1 MSPSM
6 HLTEEPNKREEIT
19 MNVKSIIIVAINLLM
34 SVCVY
39 SQQPKETTMDL
50 LTHTVWEHGKPIY
63 GDYCQIVYTDSTV
76 TKIYPES
83 NGEVSTITWRYYLTD
98 KEEFS
103 FDKSKIGKRVNGSY
117 YMAMNLYG
125 AFTSFKILELSKDKL
140 VIVAMRVNGGERTP
154 CIPWDYTP
162 LKR

>member
-1 MSPSM
+1 
-6 HLTEEPNKREEIT
+6 
-19 MNVKSIIIVAINLLM
+19 MNVKSIIIVVIGLLV
-34 SVCVY
+34 SVTAY

-50 LTHTVWEHGKPIY
+50 LTHTVWECGKPIY
-63 GDYCQIVYTDSTV
+63 GDYRQMVYTDSTV

-103 FDKSKIGKRVNGSY
+103 FDKSKIAKRVNGSY
-117 YMAMNLYG
+117 YMAMNPYG
-125 AFTSFKILELSKDKL
+125 AFTSFKIVELSKDKL
-140 VIVAMRVNGGERTP
+140 AVVAIRVNGGERTP

>member
-1 MSPSM
+1 M
-6 HLTEEPNKREEIT
+6 K
-19 MNVKSIIIVAINLLM
+19 VKSIIIVVIGLLV
-34 SVCVY
+34 SVTAY

-63 GDYCQIVYTDSTV
+63 GDYRQMVYTDSTV

-140 VIVAMRVNGGERTP
+140 VIVAMRVNGGKRTP

>member
-1 MSPSM
+1 
-6 HLTEEPNKREEIT
+6 

-34 SVCVY
+34 SECVY

-63 GDYCQIVYTDSTV
+63 GDYRQMVYTDSTV
-76 TKIYPES
+76 TKIYPKS

-103 FDKSKIGKRVNGSY
+103 FDKSKIGKLLNGSY
-117 YMAMNLYG
+117 YMAMNPYG
-125 AFTSFKILELSKDKL
+125 AFTSFKIVELSKDK
-140 VIVAMRVNGGERTP
+140 VAVVAIRVNGGERTP

>member
-1 MSPSM
+1 
-6 HLTEEPNKREEIT
+6 
-19 MNVKSIIIVAINLLM
+19 MNVKSIIIVVIGLLV
-34 SVCVY
+34 SATAY
-39 SQQPKETTMDL
+39 SQQPMETTIDL

-63 GDYCQIVYTDSTV
+63 GDYRQMVYTDSTV

>member
-19 MNVKSIIIVAINLLM
+19 MNVKSIIIVVIGFLV
-34 SVCVY
+34 SVTAY

-50 LTHTVWEHGKPIY
+50 LTHTVWECGKPIY
-63 GDYCQIVYTDSTV
+63 GDYRQMVYTDSTA
-76 TKIYPES
+76 TMRCPKA

-117 YMAMNLYG
+117 YMAMNPYG
-125 AFTSFKILELSKDKL
+125 AFTSFKIVELSKDKL
-140 VIVAMRVNGGERTP
+140 AVVAIRVNGGERTP

>member
-1 MSPSM
+1 M
-6 HLTEEPNKREEIT
+6 K
-19 MNVKSIIIVAINLLM
+19 VKSIIIVVIGLLV
-34 SVCVY
+34 SVTAY

-50 LTHTVWEHGKPIY
+50 LTHTVWECGKPIY
-63 GDYCQIVYTDSTV
+63 GDYRQMVYTDSTA
-76 TKIYPES
+76 TMRCPKA

-117 YMAMNLYG
+117 YMAMNPYG

-140 VIVAMRVNGGERTP
+140 VIVAIRVNGGDRTP

>member
-1 MSPSM
+1 
-6 HLTEEPNKREEIT
+6 
-19 MNVKSIIIVAINLLM
+19 MNVKSIIIVVIGLLV
-34 SVCVY
+34 SVTAY

-50 LTHTVWEHGKPIY
+50 LTHTVWECGKPIY
-63 GDYCQIVYTDSTV
+63 GDYRQMVYTDSTA
-76 TKIYPES
+76 TMRCPKA

-117 YMAMNLYG
+117 YMAMNPYG
-125 AFTSFKILELSKDKL
+125 AFTSFKIVELSKDKL
-140 VIVAMRVNGGERTP
+140 AVVAIRVNGGERTP
-154 CIPWDYTP
+154 GAAWVYTP

>member
-1 MSPSM
+1 
-6 HLTEEPNKREEIT
+6 
-19 MNVKSIIIVAINLLM
+19 MNVKSIIIVVIGLLV
-34 SVCVY
+34 SVTAY

-50 LTHTVWEHGKPIY
+50 LTHTVWECGKPIY
-63 GDYCQIVYTDSTV
+63 GDYRQMVYTDSTA
-76 TKIYPES
+76 TMRCPKA

-117 YMAMNLYG
+117 YMAMNPYG
-125 AFTSFKILELSKDKL
+125 AFTSFKIVELSKDKL
-140 VIVAMRVNGGERTP
+140 AVVAIRVNGGERTP

>member
-1 MSPSM
+1 
-6 HLTEEPNKREEIT
+6 
-19 MNVKSIIIVAINLLM
+19 MNVKSIIIVVIGLLV
-34 SVCVY
+34 SVTAY

-63 GDYCQIVYTDSTV
+63 GDYRQMVYTDSTV

>member
-1 MSPSM
+1 
-6 HLTEEPNKREEIT
+6 

-34 SVCVY
+34 SECVY

-63 GDYCQIVYTDSTV
+63 GDYCQMVYTDSTV

-117 YMAMNLYG
+117 YMAMNPYG
-125 AFTSFKILELSKDKL
+125 AFTSFKIVELSKDKL
-140 VIVAMRVNGGERTP
+140 AIVAIRVNGGERTP

>member
-1 MSPSM
+1 
-6 HLTEEPNKREEIT
+6 
-19 MNVKSIIIVAINLLM
+19 MNVKSIIIVVINLLM
-34 SVCVY
+34 SECVY

-63 GDYCQIVYTDSTV
+63 GDYRQMVYTDSTV

-117 YMAMNLYG
+117 YMAMNPYG
-125 AFTSFKILELSKDKL
+125 AFTSFKIVELSKDKL
-140 VIVAMRVNGGERTP
+140 AVVAIRVNGGERTP

>member
-1 MSPSM
+1 M
-6 HLTEEPNKREEIT
+6 HPLGLYTSEAIT
-19 MNVKSIIIVAINLLM
+19 MNVKSIIIVVIGLLV
-34 SVCVY
+34 SVTAY

-117 YMAMNLYG
+117 YMAMNPYG
-125 AFTSFKILELSKDKL
+125 AFTSFKIVELSKDKL

-154 CIPWDYTP
+154 GAAWVYTP

>member
-1 MSPSM
+1 M
-6 HLTEEPNKREEIT
+6 HPLGLYTSEAIT
-19 MNVKSIIIVAINLLM
+19 MNVKSIIIVVIGLLV
-34 SVCVY
+34 SVTAY

-63 GDYCQIVYTDSTV
+63 GDYRQMVYTDSTV

>member
-1 MSPSM
+1 
-6 HLTEEPNKREEIT
+6 

-34 SVCVY
+34 SECVY

-50 LTHTVWEHGKPIY
+50 LTYTVWEHGKPIY
-63 GDYCQIVYTDSTV
+63 GDYRQMVYTDSTA
-76 TKIYPES
+76 TMRCPKA
-83 NGEVSTITWRYYLTD
+83 NGEVSTVTWRYYLTD

-140 VIVAMRVNGGERTP
+140 VIVAMRVNGGKRTP

>member
-1 MSPSM
+1 M
-6 HLTEEPNKREEIT
+6 K
-19 MNVKSIIIVAINLLM
+19 VKSIIIVVIGLLV
-34 SVCVY
+34 SVTAY

-50 LTHTVWEHGKPIY
+50 LTHTVWECGKPIY
-63 GDYCQIVYTDSTV
+63 GDYRQMVYTDSTA
-76 TKIYPES
+76 TMRCPKA

-117 YMAMNLYG
+117 YMAMNPYG

-140 VIVAMRVNGGERTP
+140 VIVAIRVNGGERTP
-154 CIPWDYTP
+154 GAAWVYTP

>member
-1 MSPSM
+1 MSSSM

-19 MNVKSIIIVAINLLM
+19 MNVKSIIIVVIGLLV
-34 SVCVY
+34 SVTAY

-63 GDYCQIVYTDSTV
+63 GDYRQMVYTDSTV

>member
-1 MSPSM
+1 
-6 HLTEEPNKREEIT
+6 
-19 MNVKSIIIVAINLLM
+19 MNVKSIIVVVIGLLV
-34 SVCVY
+34 SVTAY
-39 SQQPKETTMDL
+39 SQQPKQTTMDL
-50 LTHTVWEHGKPIY
+50 LTHTVWECGKPIY
-63 GDYCQIVYTDSTV
+63 GDYRQMVYTDSTA
-76 TKIYPES
+76 TMRCPKA

-117 YMAMNLYG
+117 YMAMNPYG
-125 AFTSFKILELSKDKL
+125 AFTSFKIVELSKDKL
-140 VIVAMRVNGGERTP
+140 AVVAIRVNGGERTP

>member
-1 MSPSM
+1 
-6 HLTEEPNKREEIT
+6 
-19 MNVKSIIIVAINLLM
+19 MNVKSIIIVVIGLLV
-34 SVCVY
+34 SVTAY

-63 GDYCQIVYTDSTV
+63 GDYRQMVYTDSTV
-76 TKIYPES
+76 TKIYPKS

-98 KEEFS
+98 KEEFT

>member
-1 MSPSM
+1 MFI
-6 HLTEEPNKREEIT
+6 H
-19 MNVKSIIIVAINLLM
+19 
-34 SVCVY
+34 
-39 SQQPKETTMDL
+39 Q
-50 LTHTVWEHGKPIY
+50 TVRRNRSEF
-63 GDYCQIVYTDSTV
+63 
-76 TKIYPES
+76 KIYPES

-117 YMAMNLYG
+117 YMAMNPYG
-125 AFTSFKILELSKDKL
+125 AFTSFKILELSKEKL
-140 VIVAMRVNGGERTP
+140 AVVAIRVNGGERTP

>member
-1 MSPSM
+1 
-6 HLTEEPNKREEIT
+6 
-19 MNVKSIIIVAINLLM
+19 MNVKSIIIVVIGLLV
-34 SVCVY
+34 SVTAY

-50 LTHTVWEHGKPIY
+50 LTHTVWECGKPIY
-63 GDYCQIVYTDSTV
+63 GDYRQMVYTDSTV

-117 YMAMNLYG
+117 YMAMNPYG

-140 VIVAMRVNGGERTP
+140 VIVAIRVNGGERTP

>member
-1 MSPSM
+1 
-6 HLTEEPNKREEIT
+6 

-34 SVCVY
+34 SQCVY

-63 GDYCQIVYTDSTV
+63 GDYRQMVYTDSTV
-76 TKIYPES
+76 TKIYPKS

-117 YMAMNLYG
+117 YMAMNPYG
-125 AFTSFKILELSKDKL
+125 AFTSFKIVELSKDKL
-140 VIVAMRVNGGERTP
+140 AVVAIRVNGGERTP

>member
-1 MSPSM
+1 
-6 HLTEEPNKREEIT
+6 
-19 MNVKSIIIVAINLLM
+19 MNVKSIIIVVIGFLV
-34 SVCVY
+34 SVTAY
-39 SQQPKETTMDL
+39 SQQPKETTIDL

-63 GDYCQIVYTDSTV
+63 GDYRQMVYTDSTA
-76 TKIYPES
+76 TMRCPKA

-140 VIVAMRVNGGERTP
+140 AVVAIRVNGGERTP

>member
-1 MSPSM
+1 M
-6 HLTEEPNKREEIT
+6 K
-19 MNVKSIIIVAINLLM
+19 VKSIIIVVIGLLV
-34 SVCVY
+34 SVTAY

-50 LTHTVWEHGKPIY
+50 LTHTVWECGKPIY
-63 GDYCQIVYTDSTV
+63 GDYRQMVYTDSTA
-76 TKIYPES
+76 TMRCPKA
-83 NGEVSTITWRYYLTD
+83 NGEVSTVTWRYYLTD

>member
-1 MSPSM
+1 
-6 HLTEEPNKREEIT
+6 

-34 SVCVY
+34 SECVY

-63 GDYCQIVYTDSTV
+63 GDYRQMVYTDSTV
-76 TKIYPES
+76 TKIYPKS

-117 YMAMNLYG
+117 YMAMNPYG
-125 AFTSFKILELSKDKL
+125 AFTSFKIVELSKDKL
-140 VIVAMRVNGGERTP
+140 AVVAIRVNGGERTP
-154 CIPWDYTP
+154 CIPWAYTP

>member
-1 MSPSM
+1 
-6 HLTEEPNKREEIT
+6 
-19 MNVKSIIIVAINLLM
+19 MNVKSIIIVVIGLLV
-34 SVCVY
+34 SVTAY

-50 LTHTVWEHGKPIY
+50 LTHTVWECGKPIY
-63 GDYCQIVYTDSTV
+63 GDYRQMVYTDSTA
-76 TKIYPES
+76 TMRCPKA
-83 NGEVSTITWRYYLTD
+83 NGEVSTVTWRYYLTD

-125 AFTSFKILELSKDKL
+125 AFTSFKIVELSKDKL
-140 VIVAMRVNGGERTP
+140 AVVAIRVNGGERTP
-154 CIPWDYTP
+154 GAAWVYTP

>member
-1 MSPSM
+1 M
-6 HLTEEPNKREEIT
+6 K
-19 MNVKSIIIVAINLLM
+19 VKSIIIVVIGLLV
-34 SVCVY
+34 SVTAY

-50 LTHTVWEHGKPIY
+50 LTHTVWECGKPIY
-63 GDYCQIVYTDSTV
+63 GDYRQMVYTDSTV
-76 TKIYPES
+76 TMRCPKA

-140 VIVAMRVNGGERTP
+140 VIVAIRVNGGERTP

>member
-1 MSPSM
+1 M
-6 HLTEEPNKREEIT
+6 K
-19 MNVKSIIIVAINLLM
+19 VKSIIIVVIGLLV
-34 SVCVY
+34 SVTAY

-50 LTHTVWEHGKPIY
+50 LTHTVWECGKPIY
-63 GDYCQIVYTDSTV
+63 GDYRQMVYTDSTV

-117 YMAMNLYG
+117 YMAMNPYG

>member
-1 MSPSM
+1 M
-6 HLTEEPNKREEIT
+6 K
-19 MNVKSIIIVAINLLM
+19 VKSIIIVVIGLQV
-34 SVCVY
+34 SVTAY
-39 SQQPKETTMDL
+39 SQQPKETIMDL

-63 GDYCQIVYTDSTV
+63 GDYRQMVYTDSTA
-76 TKIYPES
+76 TMRCPKA

-117 YMAMNLYG
+117 YMAMNPYG

-154 CIPWDYTP
+154 CIPWDYKP

>member
-1 MSPSM
+1 
-6 HLTEEPNKREEIT
+6 
-19 MNVKSIIIVAINLLM
+19 MNVKSIIIVVIGLLV
-34 SVCVY
+34 SVTAY

-63 GDYCQIVYTDSTV
+63 GDYRQMVYTDSTV
-76 TKIYPES
+76 TKIYPKS

-140 VIVAMRVNGGERTP
+140 AVVAIRVNGGERTP

>member
-1 MSPSM
+1 
-6 HLTEEPNKREEIT
+6 

-34 SVCVY
+34 SECVY

-63 GDYCQIVYTDSTV
+63 GDYRQMVYTDSTV
-76 TKIYPES
+76 TKIYPKS

-117 YMAMNLYG
+117 YMAMNPYG
-125 AFTSFKILELSKDKL
+125 AFTSFKIVELSKDKL
-140 VIVAMRVNGGERTP
+140 AIVAIRVNGGERTP

>member
-1 MSPSM
+1 M
-6 HLTEEPNKREEIT
+6 K
-19 MNVKSIIIVAINLLM
+19 VKSIIIVVIGLLV
-34 SVCVY
+34 SVTAY

-50 LTHTVWEHGKPIY
+50 LTHTVWECGKPIY
-63 GDYCQIVYTDSTV
+63 GDYRQMVYTDSTA
-76 TKIYPES
+76 TMRCPKA

-117 YMAMNLYG
+117 YMAMNPYG
-125 AFTSFKILELSKDKL
+125 AFTSFKIVELSKDKL
-140 VIVAMRVNGGERTP
+140 VIVAIRVNGGERTP

>member
-1 MSPSM
+1 M
-6 HLTEEPNKREEIT
+6 K
-19 MNVKSIIIVAINLLM
+19 VKSIIIVVIGLLV
-34 SVCVY
+34 SVTAY

-50 LTHTVWEHGKPIY
+50 LTHTVWECGKPIY
-63 GDYCQIVYTDSTV
+63 GDYRQMVYTDSTA
-76 TKIYPES
+76 TMRCPKA

-117 YMAMNLYG
+117 YMAMNPYG
-125 AFTSFKILELSKDKL
+125 AFTSFKIVELSKDKL
-140 VIVAMRVNGGERTP
+140 AVVAIRVNGGERTP
-154 CIPWDYTP
+154 GAAWVYTP

>member
-1 MSPSM
+1 
-6 HLTEEPNKREEIT
+6 
-19 MNVKSIIIVAINLLM
+19 MNVKSIIIVVTGLLM
-34 SVCVY
+34 SAYAY
-39 SQQPKETTMDL
+39 SQQTKETTMYL
-50 LTHTVWEHGKPIY
+50 LTHTEWEHGKPIY

-117 YMAMNLYG
+117 YMAMNPYG
-125 AFTSFKILELSKDKL
+125 AFTSFKIVELSEDKL
-140 VIVAMRVNGGERTP
+140 AVVAIRVNGGERTP

>member
-1 MSPSM
+1 
-6 HLTEEPNKREEIT
+6 
-19 MNVKSIIIVAINLLM
+19 MNVKSIIIIVVIGLLV
-34 SVCVY
+34 SVTAY
-39 SQQPKETTMDL
+39 SQQPKETTIDL

-63 GDYCQIVYTDSTV
+63 GDYRQIVYTDSTA
-76 TKIYPES
+76 TMRCPKA

>member
-1 MSPSM
+1 
-6 HLTEEPNKREEIT
+6 
-19 MNVKSIIIVAINLLM
+19 MNVKSIIIVVIGFLV
-34 SVCVY
+34 SVTAY

-50 LTHTVWEHGKPIY
+50 LTHTVWECGKPIY
-63 GDYCQIVYTDSTV
+63 GDYRQMVYTDSTA
-76 TKIYPES
+76 TMRCPKA

-117 YMAMNLYG
+117 YMAMNPYG

>member
-1 MSPSM
+1 
-6 HLTEEPNKREEIT
+6 

-34 SVCVY
+34 SECVY

-63 GDYCQIVYTDSTV
+63 GDYRQMVYTDSTV
-76 TKIYPES
+76 TKIYPKS

-140 VIVAMRVNGGERTP
+140 VIVAMRVNGGKE
-154 CIPWDYTP
+154 P
-162 LKR
+162 LASLGIISL